1 MPRAVHNQGFPARN
15 RFSSKTTPY
24 SVMLSIPIFIL
35 FSLIFRNAFTLLLQ
49 ALFIVMALLVC
60 GFSLRGLRIL
70 PLIPLL
76 LFIVAVNTFRGGG
89 EILYRAGPFI
99 IMKQGVGRGLYYAVF
114 VLELVA
120 MSTMLTRSFSEEQ
133 LVSVFRSV
141 GRLFSRKSHEKAAD
155 HFSFTLMLFCIL
167 RTFHA
172 AYAELRVFFRKSPL
186 SFRQR
191 TLLFVKKLFQQVM
204 RDYEKTHGFYP
215 ETIKPRIG
223 DMAVVICQL
232 CILIAA
238 ILLVRG
244 VSGFTRWPYTPG

>member
-1 MPRAVHNQGFPARN
+1 MPRAVHNQGFPARGS
-15 RFSSKTTPY
+15 FSFKTTPY
-24 SVMLSIPIFIL
+24 SLMLSIPIFIL
-35 FSLIFRNAFTLLLQ
+35 FSLIFRNAFALLLQ
-49 ALFIVMALLVC
+49 VIFIVMALLVC

-76 LFIVAVNTFRGGG
+76 IFIIAVNAFRGGG

-99 IMKQGVGRGLYYAVF
+99 IMKQGMERGLYYAVF

-133 LVSVFRSV
+133 LVSAFHSI
-141 GRLFSRKSHEKAAD
+141 GRLFSRKSRAKAD
-155 HFSFTLMLFCIL
+155 QFSFSLMLFCIL

-172 AYAELRVFFRKSPL
+172 AYSELRIFFRKNPL

-191 TLLFVKKLFQQVM
+191 TLLFVRKLFQQVM
-204 RDYEKTHGFYP
+204 RDYEKSRGFYP
-215 ETIKPRIG
+215 ETLQPRMG

-232 CILIAA
+232 CILVAA
-238 ILLVRG
+238 ILLVRR
-244 VSGFTRWPYTPG
+244 VSGFTL